1 MTPQEAADPMTS
13 QEAADAMTLLETADA
28 TTLLEV
34 EALDV
39 FHGDV
44 QALWNI
50 SLSVAEAECVAVLGS
65 NGAGKTT
72 LLSTIAGLLRPT
84 AGRIRY
90 LGEEIGGLEAHRL
103 CEQRLSLVPEGAQLF
118 SEMTVLENLELGA
131 YPSRA
136 RAQARVNLERWF
148 ELFPRLAERRKQL
161 AGALSGGER
170 QLLAIARALMSEP
183 RLLLL
188 DEPSL
193 GLAPLAIEH
202 VFDILARLRQDGLTI
217 LLVEQNVSHALEL
230 ADRAYIVESGRV
242 VRSEAA
248 VALAT
253 DPDIRRHFL
262 GL

>member
-1 MTPQEAADPMTS
+1 MTALEVAHS
-13 QEAADAMTLLETADA
+13 MTLLD
-28 TTLLEV
+28 V

-39 FHGDV
+39 FHGDI
-44 QALWNI
+44 QALWHV

-90 LGEEIGGLEAHRL
+90 LGQEIGGSEAYRL
-103 CEQRLSLVPEGAQLF
+103 CDQRLALVPEGAQLF
-118 SEMTVLENLELGA
+118 SDMTVLENLELGA
-131 YPSRA
+131 YPRRA
-136 RAQARVNLERWF
+136 RIGAHARMARWF
-148 ELFPRLAERRKQL
+148 ELFPRLAERRTQL

-183 RLLLL
+183 RLLML

-202 VFDILARLRQDGLTI
+202 VFDILARLRQEGLTI

-230 ADRAYIVESGRV
+230 ADRAYILESGRV
-242 VRSEAA
+242 VRSETAM
-248 VALAT
+248 ALAT
-253 DPDIRRHFL
+253 DPAIRRHFL

>member
-1 MTPQEAADPMTS
+1 MTVSEV
-13 QEAADAMTLLETADA
+13 ADAL
-28 TTLLEV
+28 TLLEV
-34 EALDV
+34 TDLDV

-44 QALWNI
+44 QALWDV
-50 SLSVAEAECVAVLGS
+50 SLSVAEGECVAVLGS

-72 LLSTIAGLLRPT
+72 LLSTIAGLLRPA
-84 AGRIRY
+84 AGGIRY
-90 LGEEIGGLEAHRL
+90 LGQEIGGLEAYVL
-103 CEQRLSLVPEGAQLF
+103 CERKLALVPEGAQLF
-118 SEMTVLENLELGA
+118 PEMTVLENLELGA
-131 YPSRA
+131 YPRRA
-136 RAQARVNLERWF
+136 RGGARARMNHWF
-148 ELFPRLAERRKQL
+148 ELFPRLAERRMQL

-183 RLLLL
+183 RLLML

-202 VFDILARLRQDGLTI
+202 VFDILSRLRQEGMTI

-230 ADRAYIVESGRV
+230 ADRAYILESGRV
-242 VRSEAA
+242 VRSETAM
-248 VALAT
+248 ALAT

>member
-1 MTPQEAADPMTS
+1 MM
-13 QEAADAMTLLETADA
+13 
-28 TTLLEV
+28 LLEV

-50 SLSVAEAECVAVLGS
+50 SLTVAEGECVAVLGA

-90 LGEEIGGLEAHRL
+90 LGDDIGALEAHRL
-103 CEQRLSLVPEGAQLF
+103 CERRLALVPEGAQLF
-118 SEMTVLENLELGA
+118 PEMTVLENLELGA
-131 YPSRA
+131 YPRRA
-136 RAQARVNLERWF
+136 RVGARVRMNHWF
-148 ELFPRLAERRKQL
+148 ELFPRLAERRSQV

-183 RLLLL
+183 RLLML

-202 VFDILARLRQDGLTI
+202 VFDILARLRQDGMTT

-230 ADRAYIVESGRV
+230 ADRAYILESGRV
-242 VRSEAA
+242 VRSETAM
-248 VALAT
+248 VLAN